1 MGGLSRQL
9 AEPQS
14 KIHFMLSKPSVWRYF
29 DYWLLAA
36 VILLTGYGILMIRS
50 AVTGAPAFEA
60 LPGQQVLWGF
70 VGLAILVAVSAIDYR
85 YLTSAH
91 WYIYA
96 GVLLSLVLVVVAG
109 QLGNEARRWIQIT
122 PTLRIQPSEFGRIL
136 LTITFAQFLAGRQDH
151 MGRFSNTL
159 LTLVYIGIPI
169 ALIFLQPDLGMSILF
184 VVIWFVMIWLAGLP
198 LSHFAVLAAVGIL
211 GVGLLYPFLADYQKE
226 RVTTFLNPEE
236 ASEDDVFNIEQA
248 EISIGSGGFWGKGYL
263 QGTQSQLGFLRVQHT
278 DFIFSMLTEEMGLM
292 FGSLIVIVLLGFI
305 LWRILRAAL
314 LSQDLVGKLIVT
326 GIAAILFFQTIVSI
340 GMNVRL
346 LPVTGL
352 TLPFV
357 SYGGSSLVTLFLAI
371 GLVQSVLMR
380 QRKQDFG

>member
-1 MGGLSRQL
+1 
-9 AEPQS
+9 
-14 KIHFMLSKPSVWRYF
+14 MLSKPSVWRYF
-29 DYWLLAA
+29 DFWLLGA
-36 VILLTGYGILMIRS
+36 VILLTGFGILMIRS
-50 AVTGAPAFEA
+50 AVTGAPAFES
-60 LPGQQVLWGF
+60 LPGQQILWAG
-70 VGLAILVAVSAIDYR
+70 VGLAILLVVAAIDYR
-85 YLTSAH
+85 YLTSSH

-96 GVLLSLVLVVVAG
+96 GVLASLALVVVAG

-122 PTLRIQPSEFGRIL
+122 PTIRIQPSEFGRIL
-136 LTITFAQFLAGRQDH
+136 LTITFAQFLAERQH
-151 MGRFSNTL
+151 LMGRFSNTL
-159 LTLVYIGIPI
+159 ITLVYIGIPI
-169 ALIFLQPDLGMSILF
+169 ALIFIQPDLGMSILF

-211 GVGLLYPFLADYQKE
+211 GIGLVYPFMADYQKE

-236 ASEDDVFNIEQA
+236 ASSDDIFNIEQA
-248 EISIGSGGFWGKGYL
+248 EISIGSGGFWGKGYM

-278 DFIFSMLTEEMGLM
+278 DFIFSMITEEMGLIL
-292 FGSLIVIVLLGFI
+292 GSLIVVILLGFI
-305 LWRILRAAL
+305 LLRILRTAL
-314 LSQDLVGKLIVT
+314 LSQDFAGKLIVV
-326 GIAAILFFQTIVSI
+326 GIATILFFQTVVSI

>member
-1 MGGLSRQL
+1 
-9 AEPQS
+9 
-14 KIHFMLSKPSVWRYF
+14 MLSKPSVWRYF
-29 DYWLLAA
+29 DFWLLGA
-36 VILLTGYGILMIRS
+36 VILLTGFGILMIRS
-50 AVTGAPAFEA
+50 AVTGAPAFES
-60 LPGQQVLWGF
+60 LPGQQILWAG
-70 VGLAILVAVSAIDYR
+70 VGLAILLVVAAIDYR
-85 YLTSAH
+85 YLTSSH

-96 GVLLSLVLVVVAG
+96 GVVASLALVVVAG

-122 PTLRIQPSEFGRIL
+122 PTIRIQPSEFGRIL
-136 LTITFAQFLAGRQDH
+136 LTITFAQFLAERQH
-151 MGRFSNTL
+151 LMGRFSNTL
-159 LTLVYIGIPI
+159 ITLVYIGIPI
-169 ALIFLQPDLGMSILF
+169 ALIFIQPDLGMSILF

-211 GVGLLYPFLADYQKE
+211 GIGLVYPFMADYQKE

-236 ASEDDVFNIEQA
+236 ASSDDIFNIEQA
-248 EISIGSGGFWGKGYL
+248 EISIGSGGFWGKGYM

-278 DFIFSMLTEEMGLM
+278 DFIFSMITEEMGLIL
-292 FGSLIVIVLLGFI
+292 GSLIVVILLGFI
-305 LWRILRAAL
+305 LLRILRTAL
-314 LSQDLVGKLIVT
+314 LSQDFAGKLIVV
-326 GIAAILFFQTIVSI
+326 GIATILFFQTVVSI